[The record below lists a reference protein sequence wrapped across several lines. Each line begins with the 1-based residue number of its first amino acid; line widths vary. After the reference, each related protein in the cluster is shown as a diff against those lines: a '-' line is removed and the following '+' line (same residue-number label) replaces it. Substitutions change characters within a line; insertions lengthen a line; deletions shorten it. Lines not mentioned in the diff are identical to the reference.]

1 MDAAERSGRHLRL
14 LPTAGPV
21 RSLVGTEPTRTP
33 FETSASKMRQG
44 YLKQTNSKAPSKEE
58 GQSHKY
64 NDPKQINSVLSQK
77 EGIIC
82 RASAIELPWPEKECH
97 WMCGSMEAWL
107 VHISSW

>member
-14 LPTAGPV
+14 LPAAGPGGS
-21 RSLVGTEPTRTP
+21 RANQTL
-33 FETSASKMRQG
+33 FEISASKMRQEHP
-44 YLKQTNSKAPSKEE
+44 KQASSKAPSKE

-64 NDPKQINSVLSQK
+64 SDPKQINSVLSQK
-77 EGIIC
+77 EGITC
-82 RASAIELPWPEKECH
+82 RASVIELPWPEKECH